1 VTAQYLLESGT
12 TVTRQ
17 YIVNAQ
23 SRVTVYANAIP
34 GVTGNAFSTTVT
46 SDVPIAVE
54 RAMYFSTAG
63 RFWNGGH
70 EVAAVAAPAT
80 EWFVAE
86 GRTGPFFDMYLLLAN
101 PGTAPVSATLRY
113 LKPDGSVVTETRSL
127 AATSRTTI
135 HVDGVAGLADTDVSA
150 AITATGPIIVE
161 RAMYWPDPFVSWY
174 EAHASAGVTQ
184 SGVKWA
190 LAEGEVGGA
199 LNHQTFVLLANPAA
213 TSATVRLTYI
223 RRDAAPLTRE
233 VTVPAN
239 GRLTTSAAQV
249 ALVSGEQFGVV
260 VESTNGVPI
269 VVERALYWD
278 ALGQFWGAGTNETA
292 VRIR

>member
-1 VTAQYLLESGT
+1 
-12 TVTRQ
+12 
-17 YIVNAQ
+17 
-23 SRVTVYANAIP
+23 
-34 GVTGNAFSTTVT
+34 
-46 SDVPIAVE
+46 
-54 RAMYFSTAG
+54 
-63 RFWNGGH
+63 
-70 EVAAVAAPAT
+70 
-80 EWFVAE
+80 
-86 GRTGPFFDMYLLLAN
+86 
-101 PGTAPVSATLRY
+101 
-113 LKPDGSVVTETRSL
+113 
-127 AATSRTTI
+127 
-135 HVDGVAGLADTDVSA
+135 
-150 AITATGPIIVE
+150 
-161 RAMYWPDPFVSWY
+161 MYWPDPFVSWY